1 MDNQILKYC
10 LEKYP
15 EEACGVILNKKG
27 TLTWIPCENI
37 AEDKE
42 NSFKISAIDFASLS
56 LQGDIYAIVHSHP
69 DATCEPSEKDK
80 KASEHLKVPY
90 HIYSIPSGEKHIYTP
105 TNSIKPYIGR
115 VYEFGVTDCWTL
127 VRDYYLK
134 EFNYKLPMIEFDEDF
149 YEKGLDYFG
158 KSIEPWGGEE
168 VSTPQKGD
176 IVYFNIMNDIENHCG
191 VYIGEGKYIHH
202 MRDRLSCTDSIYSR
216 WGKYITRYIR
226 CKKLFS

>member
-1 MDNQILKYC
+1 
-10 LEKYP
+10 
-15 EEACGVILNKKG
+15 
-27 TLTWIPCENI
+27 
-37 AEDKE
+37 
-42 NSFKISAIDFASLS
+42 
-56 LQGDIYAIVHSHP
+56 
-69 DATCEPSEKDK
+69 
-80 KASEHLKVPY
+80 
-90 HIYSIPSGEKHIYTP
+90 
-105 TNSIKPYIGR
+105 
-115 VYEFGVTDCWTL
+115 
-127 VRDYYLK
+127 
-134 EFNYKLPMIEFDEDF
+134 MIEFDEDF

>member
-1 MDNQILKYC
+1 MDNEILKYC
-10 LEKYP
+10 FEKYP
-15 EEACGVILNKKG
+15 EEACGVILNQKG
-27 TLTWIPCENI
+27 TLKWIPCENV

-42 NSFKISAIDFASLS
+42 NSFKISAVDYASLS

-69 DATCEPSEKDK
+69 DESCDPSEKDK

-90 HIYSIPSGEKHIYTP
+90 HIYSIPSGEKHVYTP
-105 TNSIKPYIGR
+105 SISIAPYIGR

-127 VRDYYLK
+127 VRDYYLQ
-134 EFNYKLPMIEFDEDF
+134 EFKYTLPMIEFDEEF
-149 YEKGLDYFG
+149 YDKGIDYFG
-158 KSIEPWGGEE
+158 NNMEAWGGFE
-168 VSTPQKGD
+168 VSTPQVGD
-176 IVYFNIMNDIENHCG
+176 VVLFKIMNDIENHCG

-202 MRDRLSCTDSIYSR
+202 MRDRLSCTDSIYSS